1 MSLIRCLVTV
11 AILWSICCNLIL
23 VEKLRHVFPQSLK
36 IKTNL
41 PHLFSFTQGFF
52 SLCVGLL
59 VRVCFF
65 GFFFAQEM
73 SCYLG
78 TAVCKGNICD
88 QSPHQLQS
96 YYSFSWAF
104 EQEFAVP
111 IFLSAMLLAVL
122 QCLTFSVLEPLW
134 EKFTAIWSARVLLIL
149 SLIVMSV
156 L

>member
-1 MSLIRCLVTV
+1 MSNDCCHSLV
-11 AILWSICCNLIL
+11 NLLSFNIG
-23 VEKLRHVFPQSLK
+23 RK
-36 IKTNL
+36 IKAPFSSVFEDENE
-41 PHLFSFTQGFF
+41 PSSPLFFYSGIFF
-52 SLCVGLL
+52 NLCVGLL
-59 VRVCFF
+59 VGVCF
-65 GFFFAQEM
+65 FFFAQEM

-78 TAVCKGNICD
+78 TAACKGNICD

-104 EQEFAVP
+104 EQELAVP
-111 IFLSAMLLAVL
+111 VFLSAMLLAVL

-134 EKFTAIWSARVLLIL
+134 EKFTVIWSARGLLIL

>member
-1 MSLIRCLVTV
+1 MTV
-11 AILWSICCNLIL
+11 AIFWSICCHLIL
-23 VEKLRHVFPQSLK
+23 VEKLRHLFPQSLK

-52 SLCVGLL
+52 FFLVCGFVGWGLFL
-59 VRVCFF
+59 
-65 GFFFAQEM
+65 FFAQEM

-78 TAVCKGNICD
+78 TAACKGNICD

-104 EQEFAVP
+104 EQELAVP
-111 IFLSAMLLAVL
+111 VFLSAMLLAVL
-122 QCLTFSVLEPLW
+122 QCLTFSVLEPFW
-134 EKFTAIWSARVLLIL
+134 EKFTAIWSARGLLIL